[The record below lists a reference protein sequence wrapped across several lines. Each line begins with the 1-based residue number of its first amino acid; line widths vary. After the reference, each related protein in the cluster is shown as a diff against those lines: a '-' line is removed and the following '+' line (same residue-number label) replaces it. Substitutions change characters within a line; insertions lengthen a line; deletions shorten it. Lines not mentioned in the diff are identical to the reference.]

1 MGLGLGFDEFRVL
14 LIIVVCGVIGIVLAI
29 MLDLAVTNDLL
40 VLSADNLRRF
50 STIIVL
56 MSLMLGVIV
65 GVASSK

>member
-1 MGLGLGFDEFRVL
+1 MGHGLGFDEFRVL

-50 STIIVL
+50 STIIVI